1 MCISINQTFFSLISD
16 TYALTMLPVAMSIEE
31 FIPSDQ
37 VKSYMYSMLI
47 RTALVIST
55 LIIGLLIPF
64 FGLVMSLIG
73 SLLTM
78 LVTLILPCAC
88 YMSIVRGKISY
99 IQASACVLI
108 IGVGVVS
115 AVIGTYSA
123 ISGIV
128 ESLSS

>member
-1 MCISINQTFFSLISD
+1 
-16 TYALTMLPVAMSIEE
+16 MLPVAMSIEE